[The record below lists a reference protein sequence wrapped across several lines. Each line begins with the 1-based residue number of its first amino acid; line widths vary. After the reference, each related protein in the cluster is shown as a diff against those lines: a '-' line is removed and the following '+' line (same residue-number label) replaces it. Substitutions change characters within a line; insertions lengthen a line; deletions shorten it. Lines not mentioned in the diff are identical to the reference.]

1 MVDGWWTRS
10 SAGNSEASAAVVA
23 QCKPAARFWNEGSI
37 DFTLPFTD
45 TEAEMQSECVVG
57 EW

>member
-1 MVDGWWTRS
+1 MFGGRAA
-10 SAGNSEASAAVVA
+10 SAGKSKASAAVVA
-23 QCKPAARFWNEGSI
+23 QCKPAARCWNEGII
-37 DFTLPFTD
+37 DFTPPYTD

>member
-1 MVDGWWTRS
+1 M
-10 SAGNSEASAAVVA
+10 AGGRAHRRGTARPRRRVA
-23 QCKPAARFWNEGSI
+23 QCKPAALLWNEGSI
-37 DFTLPFTD
+37 DFTLPCTY